1 MRKSVV
7 VPAVPIPI
15 LPPPLPAPAASASLA
30 GRRIAVIGQGGPA
43 RAVAAV
49 LGAHGATVT
58 FPPPGHW
65 TERAGAGA
73 AREPLDGV
81 LVLLP
86 RTAGNPDVS
95 DAVATAMRCAAPR
108 WLLALAPGTD
118 PAQAG
123 RAALVLGG

>member
-1 MRKSVV
+1 MRKSVA

-15 LPPPLPAPAASASLA
+15 LPPPLPAPAESASLA
-30 GRRIAVIGQGGPA
+30 GRRIAVLGQGGVA
-43 RAVAAV
+43 RAVAAQ

-58 FPPPGHW
+58 LPSPGRGI
-65 TERAGAGA
+65 ERAAAGV

-86 RTAGNPDVS
+86 RAAGNPAAS
-95 DAVATAMRCAAPR
+95 DAIAEAMRCAPR
-108 WLLALAPGTD
+108 WLLVLAPGTD

-123 RAALVLGG
+123 RAVLRLGG